1 MIIFVRFLIDI
12 YISGTSMRKRK
23 IKREKMLNFELF
35 EKLHESRTPEA
46 VFIKN
51 KDLVSKDSK
60 PLERKDIDTIF
71 EADPSVQ
78 KSYVNWLLQLY
89 RNTDRKMF
97 FEDLYKAT
105 DYLKFYDEAKK
116 KNKIE
121 DERSKNIFNIKT
133 LAELFTII
141 EPFKEDESK
150 LMSKKQLRGDSPV
163 EGQYIIV
170 HSDDNWDVVIPTT
183 HPASC
188 YWGSGTEWCTAIDA
202 QPSYFNG
209 YSKDGPLY
217 IFRHKTDPKL
227 RYQLHFES
235 SQFKD
240 KKDDEVSPL
249 KLFKPFPYL
258 KDVMAEFWKEN
269 PKFLQ
274 KSTKNPLGI
283 VLDRDPK
290 HEWGLFIEMIID
302 SGYDLNNV
310 DSSGNTVLIT
320 LCKKLNTELVEYVC
334 AKGANPSKAND
345 KGFNALMAA
354 IQATSYTM
362 SSRLSA
368 KEIDGLTLNC
378 VEILFKYGADASG
391 VNPNG
396 AQSTVFEAIL
406 QNKIKTA
413 LFLVDK
419 DGYDANATDNKSD
432 SGRNLALYLPGLNIS
447 ATGQD
452 YSMTFE
458 EARFFVDSLIKKG
471 LDLNRASDSNFRN
484 SPLHL
489 LSHFAGLRTN
499 DKEMVQKFVFL
510 AKILLDN
517 GANPWLEDN
526 SKNMKVK
533 LIGMEEKPTTNLL
546 AIQKPIGKP
555 KNPEMVAL
563 LTEYMKKANPRKKI
577 PTVELA

>member
-1 MIIFVRFLIDI
+1 
-12 YISGTSMRKRK
+12 
-23 IKREKMLNFELF
+23 
-35 EKLHESRTPEA
+35 
-46 VFIKN
+46 
-51 KDLVSKDSK
+51 
-60 PLERKDIDTIF
+60 
-71 EADPSVQ
+71 
-78 KSYVNWLLQLY
+78 
-89 RNTDRKMF
+89 
-97 FEDLYKAT
+97 
-105 DYLKFYDEAKK
+105 
-116 KNKIE
+116 
-121 DERSKNIFNIKT
+121 
-133 LAELFTII
+133 
-141 EPFKEDESK
+141 
-150 LMSKKQLRGDSPV
+150 
-163 EGQYIIV
+163 
-170 HSDDNWDVVIPTT
+170 
-183 HPASC
+183 
-188 YWGSGTEWCTAIDA
+188 
-202 QPSYFNG
+202 
-209 YSKDGPLY
+209 
-217 IFRHKTDPKL
+217 
-227 RYQLHFES
+227 
-235 SQFKD
+235 
-240 KKDDEVSPL
+240 
-249 KLFKPFPYL
+249 
-258 KDVMAEFWKEN
+258 
-269 PKFLQ
+269 
-274 KSTKNPLGI
+274 
-283 VLDRDPK
+283 LDRDPK